1 MGERYEKE
9 GKSQIVAGGSFMRQ
23 VEHIY
28 FYFEG
33 SERLFNV
40 SLLRK
45 YVTWSDLN
53 YVTVA
58 LRIIQ
63 NMV

>member
-1 MGERYEKE
+1 
-9 GKSQIVAGGSFMRQ
+9 MRQ
-23 VEHIY
+23 GDDLY
-28 FYFEG
+28 FSFEG